1 MSGAK
6 EPVAERPPWWRVA
19 RWFDSVATLGFPLR
33 CPVCGA
39 TTELDQRPWC
49 SSCARQVR
57 LWSEPVCPECRR
69 FRSPNRADCP
79 GGHEEA
85 QPRFVVALGAYDFA
99 LGVVVHALKYEGLQA
114 VAAPLGQ
121 MLAERVR
128 AAVQCSAV
136 VPVPTARRKRRERG
150 FGHAELIA
158 GHLAQQLETPHFDDA
173 IRFARRVAD
182 QTRLSPAQRRANMHE
197 AFAVRPGAG
206 IKGKDVL
213 VVDDVMTTGATI
225 TEAARAL
232 LAAGAATVTG
242 AIVALNLGSGPQ
254 DR

>member
-1 MSGAK
+1 MFGAK
-6 EPVAERPPWWRVA
+6 EPVAERPPWRCAA

-57 LWSEPVCPECRR
+57 LWNEPVCPECRR
-69 FRSPNRADCP
+69 FRSPHQTDCSA
-79 GGHEEA
+79 GHEPP
-85 QPRFVVALGAYDFA
+85 QPRFIVALGAYDFA
-99 LGVVVHALKYEGLQA
+99 LGAAVQALKYEGLQA

-128 AAVQCSAV
+128 AAVRCSAI
-136 VPVPTARRKRRERG
+136 VPVPTAPRKRRERG

-158 GHLAQQLETPHFDDA
+158 GHLAQQLDTPHFDDA

-197 AFAVRPGAG
+197 AFIISSEVEIR
-206 IKGKDVL
+206 GKDIV

-225 TEAARAL
+225 AEAARAL

-242 AIVALNLGSGPQ
+242 AIVALNLGCGPR